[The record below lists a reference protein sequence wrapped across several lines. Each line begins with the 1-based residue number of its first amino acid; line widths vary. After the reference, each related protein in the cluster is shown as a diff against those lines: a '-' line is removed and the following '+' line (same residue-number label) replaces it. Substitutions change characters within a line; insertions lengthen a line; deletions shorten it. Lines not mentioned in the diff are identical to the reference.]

1 MLKLLI
7 TPRTLAVAA
16 ALAVAAPALAQT
28 APGSGPGPGNP
39 YARPPDMA
47 PNDKAI
53 DSASEQIRQGVQR
66 AADDRVADAARS
78 GGRARPAK
86 KSEIVAGAAV
96 ADSKGAAVG
105 KIESV
110 DPDGAVVLTA
120 AGRAKI
126 PLDAFGLNKAGLL
139 VGMTKAEFEQ
149 LVATANR

>member
-1 MLKLLI
+1 MSMV
-7 TPRTLAVAA
+7 RTLAVAA
-16 ALAVAAPALAQT
+16 AFAVATPLLAQT
-28 APGSGPGPGNP
+28 APGSGPGAPGNP

-86 KSEIVAGAAV
+86 KTEVIPGAAV
-96 ADSKGAAVG
+96 ADTKGVAVG
-105 KIESV
+105 KIETV
-110 DPDGAVVLTA
+110 EADGAIVLTA

-126 PLDAFGLNKAGLL
+126 PLDAFGFNKAGLL